1 MKIWVELAAVAE
13 EAAAVPAADIVQE
26 EQAGDIGLVAEEAA
40 EEVVPE
46 AEVLEEHQEAEDYME
61 VQYLLRR
68 HQEELRRH
76 QEELHH
82 HQGELRHH
90 HQGECPRHYQEGAM

>member
-13 EAAAVPAADIVQE
+13 EAVLAADIVQE
-26 EQAGDIGLVAEEAA
+26 EQAAVIGLVAEEAV

-46 AEVLEEHQEAEDYME
+46 VEVLEEHQEVEAHME
-61 VQYLLRR
+61 VQYLR
-68 HQEELRRH
+68 
-76 QEELHH
+76 HH